1 MLLIF
6 YSFHPSTAL
15 FTTSNAHCLHHSS
28 SHFLNSSALYRDERF
43 RPTIFPEAGWYIHRF
58 GGGKAC
64 LFAKPDHLVA
74 RETAV
79 TTLSNQEL
87 SALIGSIYDCALDP
101 QRWDNTLAEVA
112 QALECEHGILSLN
125 DIERDRILINRST
138 GWEPYWLEQ
147 RNKHLPE
154 IHAKLTPWL
163 LRQTSLDQPFVGS
176 IEIPPSQAENS
187 AYVRECLQPLGIID
201 IAHYFLVSTP
211 AHFSELVLAKQN
223 RRGIF
228 TKHEIEDGMLLLP
241 HLRRAVTISNVLDVR
256 TVERDR
262 MAETLDTLR
271 NAVMLISERGAILHA
286 NRSAEDMLLN
296 RHPIVSNGGSLIAT
310 SRSANN
316 ELQKAIKL
324 ASRDESKLGR
334 TGVSIRLTETNL
346 HPMFAHVLPMTGGDV
361 RTRLHPAAVA
371 AVFIDANS
379 DDKHAAVTFAAAF
392 KLTPAETKVTNCLV
406 AGRTLAD
413 TAEEL
418 GIAMTTVKTHL
429 NNIFQKTGVRRQ
441 SELMRLATLAVP
453 PIQIH
458 SLQQTD

>member
-1 MLLIF
+1 M
-6 YSFHPSTAL
+6 
-15 FTTSNAHCLHHSS
+15 
-28 SHFLNSSALYRDERF
+28 
-43 RPTIFPEAGWYIHRF
+43 
-58 GGGKAC
+58 
-64 LFAKPDHLVA
+64 
-74 RETAV
+74 
-79 TTLSNQEL
+79 TTLSNREL

-101 QRWDNTLAEVA
+101 QRWDHTLLDVA
-112 QALECEHGILSLN
+112 NVLECEHVILSLN
-125 DIERDRILINRST
+125 DIEFDRILINRST

-154 IHAKLTPWL
+154 IHSKLTPWL

-176 IEIPPSQAENS
+176 VEIPASQVESS

-201 IAHYFLVSTP
+201 IAHYFLVSTS

-223 RRGIF
+223 QRGIF

-262 MAETLDTLR
+262 MAETLDALR
-271 NAVMLISERGAILHA
+271 NAVILISERGAILHA
-286 NRSAEDMLLN
+286 NRTADDMLLN
-296 RHPIVSNGGSLIAT
+296 RHPIMSSGGSLIAT
-310 SRSANN
+310 SRFANN

-334 TGVSIRLTETNL
+334 TGISIRLTETSP
-346 HPMFAHVLPMTGGDV
+346 HPMFAHVLPLTGGDV
-361 RTRLHPAAVA
+361 RTSLHPAAVA
-371 AVFIDANS
+371 AIFIDTNS
-379 DDKHAAVTFAAAF
+379 NDKHAAITFAAAF
-392 KLTPAETKVTNCLV
+392 KLTPAETRVTNCLLS
-406 AGRTLAD
+406 GRTLAG

-441 SELMRLATLAVP
+441 SELMRLAALATP
-453 PIQIH
+453 PVQMR